1 MNENENDK
9 TILFVCTGNT
19 CRSPMA
25 ELLFR
30 HRLGP
35 DGGWTALSAG
45 VAALP
50 GCEASP
56 EAKEVLAEMKVDASE
71 HRSSPVSREWVDRA
85 TLIAAMTEGH
95 RAELLAQYP
104 DAADKVRL
112 LTEFGTGGRVEN
124 IADPIG
130 QSVGVYRYT
139 RDQIDRAIADLIL
152 YIRERWGLAGP
163 PETKGT

>member
-1 MNENENDK
+1 MKRNEK

-25 ELLFR
+25 EWLFR

-35 DGGWTALSAG
+35 DAGWIALSAG
-45 VAALP
+45 LSALP
-50 GCEASP
+50 GGAASK
-56 EAKEVLAEMKVDASE
+56 ETHEVLGELGIDASE
-71 HRSSPVSREWVDRA
+71 HYSRPVSREWVDRS

-104 DAADKVRL
+104 EAADKVRL
-112 LTEFGTGGRVEN
+112 LTEFGTGGRVED
-124 IADPIG
+124 ISDPIG

-152 YIRERWGLAGP
+152 YIREHWGLEGP